1 MDLNEFADRMRS
13 AVRTGQ
19 LSEAMTQT
27 AAQLAVKM
35 DKQAKKH
42 LTGGRPLHVRSGRL
56 RQSVRFGIR
65 PGRGRVDAFV
75 KAGSSRVPYAKSHET
90 GEPAII
96 KPKGKYLRIPLPPA
110 LTAAGVDRNQ
120 RSIRGDSNFRFLH
133 KDWYGGRNHLIVQ
146 ASTGVPWYVLVK
158 SVKNKKR
165 PFLAPAREHALKQA
179 PYLFRHHM
187 TTALRSVID
196 GA

>member
-1 MDLNEFADRMRS
+1 MDLNDFADRMRS

-19 LSEAMTQT
+19 LAEAMAQT

-75 KAGSSRVPYAKSHET
+75 KAGSSRVPYARSHET

-110 LTAAGVDRNQ
+110 LTAAGVDRNR
-120 RSIRGDSNFRFLH
+120 RSIKGMDEFAFVPGKTDDKAYIVNRFSGDM
-133 KDWYGGRNHLIVQ
+133 
-146 ASTGVPWYVLVK
+146 WYVLVK
-158 SVKNKKR
+158 SVRNKKR
-165 PFLAPAREHALKQA
+165 PFLAPARQHALKQA

-187 TTALRSVID
+187 SQALRSVID